1 MKKQITLLTVIPAIV
16 ILVGALFKLQHYP
29 HGDLLLWTG
38 ILTNIIGSAIAITLL
53 RKRVKELE
61 IQIQNNQK

>member
-1 MKKQITLLTVIPAIV
+1 MKKTITLLTAIPAIV
-16 ILVGALFKLQHYP
+16 ILVGAIFKLQHYP
-29 HGDLLLWTG
+29 YGDLLFWTG

-61 IQIQNNQK
+61 SQIENNRK